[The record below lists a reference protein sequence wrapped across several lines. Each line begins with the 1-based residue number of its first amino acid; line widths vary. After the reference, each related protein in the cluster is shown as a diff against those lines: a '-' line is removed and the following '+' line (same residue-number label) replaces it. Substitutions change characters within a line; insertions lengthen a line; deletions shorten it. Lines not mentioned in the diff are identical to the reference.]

1 MHVSDSAALPRTEAG
16 TASRAGTAVPA
27 VAAGQDVTVRV
38 PATSANLGPGFDSLG
53 LAVGLYDTVRVRTS
67 AEPGTLVSISGE
79 GAATLPT
86 DDTHLVVRTIRET
99 VESAGFRLQGLQL
112 EAENVIPHGRGL
124 GSSASAIVSGVLA
137 GNALL
142 PAGLRLNAAALL
154 DLCSRL
160 EGHPDNVAP
169 ALAGGLAV
177 SWEEEGKFRSVTA
190 PVHADI
196 IPVAAVPA
204 TELSTESARGLLPA
218 QVPHADAAANSG
230 RAALLIHALSSEPAL
245 LPAGTVDFL
254 HQDYRAAAMA
264 PSAALMKHLRANGI
278 AAVISGAGPT
288 VMALAHG
295 AASAQRAQTLIAE
308 HLEAAE
314 SSEFWRVLRLSVD
327 RDGAR
332 VEEHQRY

>member
-1 MHVSDSAALPRTEAG
+1 MHVSDSGALPRPAAEAG
-16 TASRAGTAVPA
+16 AATAEA
-27 VAAGQDVTVRV
+27 VAAGQDITVRV

-53 LAVGLYDTVRVRTS
+53 LAVGLYDTVRVRTCD
-67 AEPGTLVSISGE
+67 EPGTTVRISGE

-99 VESAGFRLQGLQL
+99 VQSAGFSLTGLRLD
-112 EAENVIPHGRGL
+112 AENVIPHGRGL

-142 PAGLRLNAAALL
+142 PAENRLDAAALL
-154 DLCSRL
+154 DVCSRL

-169 ALAGGLAV
+169 ALAGGLAI
-177 SWEEEGKFRSVTA
+177 SWEEEGTFRSVTA

-196 IPVAAVPA
+196 VPIAAVPA

-218 QVPHADAAANSG
+218 QVPHPAAAANSG
-230 RAALLIHALSSEPAL
+230 RAALLIHALSSEPDL

-254 HQDYRAAAMA
+254 HQEYRAPAMA
-264 PSAALMKHLRANGI
+264 PSAALMRHLRENGI

-288 VMALAHG
+288 VMALANG
-295 AASAQRAQTLIAE
+295 PAQAQWVEQLITE
-308 HLEAAE
+308 HLEATE
-314 SSEFWRVLRLSVD
+314 SAEFWRVLRLSVD

>member
-1 MHVSDSAALPRTEAG
+1 MPVSDSAAP
-16 TASRAGTAVPA
+16 SRTAVA
-27 VAAGQDVTVRV
+27 QGQDVTVRV

-67 AEPGTLVSISGE
+67 GEPGTAVHMKGE
-79 GAATLPT
+79 GALTLPS
-86 DDTHLVVRTIRET
+86 DGTHLVARTVRQT
-99 VESAGFRLQGLQL
+99 VEAAGYDLPGLRID
-112 EAENVIPHGRGL
+112 ADNVIPHGRGL

-142 PAGLRLNAAALL
+142 PPEHRLDAAGLL

-169 ALAGGLAV
+169 ALAGGLAI
-177 SWEEEGKFRSVTA
+177 SWEEEGKFRSVAA
-190 PVHADI
+190 PVHADV

-218 QVPHADAAANSG
+218 QVPHPAAAANAG
-230 RAALLIHALSSEPAL
+230 RAALLIHALAAEPAQL
-245 LPAGTVDFL
+245 VQGTVDFL
-254 HQDYRAAAMA
+254 HQEYRAPAMA
-264 PSAALMKHLRANGI
+264 PSAALMAHLRQNGL

-288 VMALAHG
+288 VMVLANG
-295 AASAQRAQTLIAE
+295 ADQAQLAEQMIAE
-308 HLEAAE
+308 HLEAAGTVQ
-314 SSEFWRVLRLSVD
+314 FWRVLRLSVD

>member
-1 MHVSDSAALPRTEAG
+1 MHPSDSAALPRA
-16 TASRAGTAVPA
+16 ASAPA
-27 VAAGQDVTVRV
+27 AAPVAAGQDVTVRV

-67 AEPGTLVSISGE
+67 AQPGTLVSISGE
-79 GAATLPT
+79 GAETLPT

-99 VESAGFRLQGLQL
+99 VKSAGFAVPGLML
-112 EAENVIPHGRGL
+112 DAENVIPHGRGL

-142 PAGLRLNAAALL
+142 PAERRLDAAALL

-169 ALAGGLAV
+169 ALAGGLAI
-177 SWEEEGKFRSVTA
+177 SWEEDGVFRSVSA
-190 PVHADI
+190 SVHADI

-218 QVPHADAAANSG
+218 SVPHPAAAANSG
-230 RAALLIHALSSEPAL
+230 RAALLIHALSAEPSL

-254 HQDYRAAAMA
+254 HQDYRAPAMA
-264 PSAALMKHLRANGI
+264 PSAALMQHLRSHGI

-288 VMALAHG
+288 VMALANG
-295 AASAQRAQTLIAE
+295 ASQAQLAE
-308 HLEAAE
+308 ELMTQYLAEAEAAR
-314 SSEFWRVLRLSVD
+314 FWRVLRLSVD

-332 VEEHQRY
+332 VEGHQR

>member
-1 MHVSDSAALPRTEAG
+1 MHASDSAAP
-16 TASRAGTAVPA
+16 SRAASAPAATA

-53 LAVGLYDTVRVRTS
+53 LAVGLYDTVRVQTL
-67 AEPGTLVSISGE
+67 AEPGTTVKISGE

-99 VESAGFRLQGLQL
+99 VESAGFAVPGLHL

-142 PAGLRLNAAALL
+142 PAGQRLDAAALL

-169 ALAGGLAV
+169 ALAGGLAI
-177 SWEEEGKFRSVTA
+177 SWEEEGIFRSVSA
-190 PVHADI
+190 PVHEDI

-204 TELSTESARGLLPA
+204 TELPTESARGLLPA
-218 QVPHADAAANSG
+218 NVPHPAAAANSG
-230 RAALLIHALSSEPAL
+230 RAALLIHALSAQPSL
-245 LPAGTVDFL
+245 LQPGTVDFL
-254 HQDYRAAAMA
+254 HQDYRAPAMA
-264 PSAALMKHLRANGI
+264 PSAALMRHLRSHGI

-288 VMALAHG
+288 VMALANG
-295 AASAQRAQTLIAE
+295 EDQAQRAEQLIAG
-308 HLEAAE
+308 HLAEAETAQ
-314 SSEFWRVLRLSVD
+314 FWRVLRLSVD

-332 VEEHQRY
+332 VEEHQR

>member
-1 MHVSDSAALPRTEAG
+1 MSDSAALPRPAAEA
-16 TASRAGTAVPA
+16 AGGA
-27 VAAGQDVTVRV
+27 VAAGQAVTVRV

-53 LAVGLYDTVRVRTS
+53 MAVGLYDTVRVRTS
-67 AEPGTLVSISGE
+67 AEPGTTVKISGE

-86 DDTHLVVRTIRET
+86 DDTHLVVKTIRQT
-99 VESAGFRLQGLQL
+99 AESVGFSVPGLHF

-142 PAGLRLNAAALL
+142 PAEHRLDAAALL

-169 ALAGGLAV
+169 ALAGGLAI
-177 SWEEEGKFRSVTA
+177 SWEEDGAFRSASA

-218 QVPHADAAANSG
+218 EVPHPAAAANSG
-230 RAALLIHALSSEPAL
+230 RAALLIHALAAEPSL

-254 HQDYRAAAMA
+254 HQDFRASAME
-264 PSAALMKHLRANGI
+264 PSAALMRHLRSHGI

-288 VMALAHG
+288 VMALANG
-295 AASAQRAQTLIAE
+295 SDQADQAELLIAQ
-308 HLEAAE
+308 HLAAAE
-314 SSEFWRVLRLSVD
+314 TAQFWRVLRLSVD

>member
-1 MHVSDSAALPRTEAG
+1 MHVSDSAAP
-16 TASRAGTAVPA
+16 SRAGA
-27 VAAGQDVTVRV
+27 VARTVDAGQDITVRV

-67 AEPGTLVSISGE
+67 AEPGTTVRITGE

-86 DDTHLVVRTIRET
+86 DDTHLVVRTIRST
-99 VESAGFRLQGLQL
+99 VESAGFSLQGLQL
-112 EAENVIPHGRGL
+112 DAENVIPHGRGL

-137 GNALL
+137 GNTLL
-142 PAGLRLNAAALL
+142 PAERRLDAAALL

-169 ALAGGLAV
+169 ALAGGLAI
-177 SWEEEGKFRSVTA
+177 SWEEEGTFRSVSA

-218 QVPHADAAANSG
+218 QVPHAAAAANSG
-230 RAALLIHALSSEPAL
+230 RAALLIHALSAEPSL

-254 HQDYRAAAMA
+254 HQDYRASAME
-264 PSAALMKHLRANGI
+264 PSAALMRHLRAAGI

-295 AASAQRAQTLIAE
+295 ADQARQAERLITGHLAGGEIAQ
-308 HLEAAE
+308 
-314 SSEFWRVLRLSVD
+314 FWRVLRLSVD

>member
-1 MHVSDSAALPRTEAG
+1 MHASDSAALPRA
-16 TASRAGTAVPA
+16 ASVPAPGAVTGA

-67 AEPGTLVSISGE
+67 GEPGTTVRIIGE
-79 GAATLPT
+79 GAGTLPT

-99 VESAGFRLQGLQL
+99 VESAGFSLPGLQL
-112 EAENVIPHGRGL
+112 DAENVIPHGRGL

-142 PAGLRLNAAALL
+142 PRDHRLDAAALL

-169 ALAGGLAV
+169 ALAGGLAI
-177 SWEEEGKFRSVTA
+177 SWEEEGIFRSVSA
-190 PVHADI
+190 PVHGDI

-218 QVPHADAAANSG
+218 QVPHPAAAANSG
-230 RAALLIHALSSEPAL
+230 RAALLIHALAAEPSL

-254 HQDYRAAAMA
+254 HQDYRASAME
-264 PSAALMKHLRANGI
+264 PSAALMRHLREHGI

-288 VMALAHG
+288 VMALANG
-295 AASAQRAQTLIAE
+295 EDQAQRAEHLIAR
-308 HLEAAE
+308 HLADAKTAHL
-314 SSEFWRVLRLSVD
+314 WRVLRLSVD

>member
-1 MHVSDSAALPRTEAG
+1 MQVSDSAAPSRTM
-16 TASRAGTAVPA
+16 
-27 VAAGQDVTVRV
+27 VAPGQDVTVRV

-67 AEPGTLVSISGE
+67 GEPGTVVRMSGE

-86 DDTHLVVRTIRET
+86 DGTHLVARTVRLT
-99 VESAGFRLQGLQL
+99 VEAAGYSLQGLSL
-112 EAENVIPHGRGL
+112 DADNVIPHGRGL

-142 PAGLRLNAAALL
+142 PSEHRLDAAGLL

-169 ALAGGLAV
+169 ALAGGLAI
-177 SWEEEGKFRSVTA
+177 SWEEDGVFRSVSA
-190 PVHADI
+190 PVHPDI

-204 TELSTESARGLLPA
+204 NELSTESARGLLPA
-218 QVPHADAAANSG
+218 QVPHPAAAANAG
-230 RAALLIHALSSEPAL
+230 RAALLIHALAAEPSL

-254 HQDYRAAAMA
+254 HQEYRAPAMRA
-264 PSAALMKHLRANGI
+264 SAALMAHLRAGGL

-295 AASAQRAQTLIAE
+295 VDQACRAEELIAE
-308 HLEAAE
+308 HLAAAGTA
-314 SSEFWRVLRLSVD
+314 EFWRVLRLSVD